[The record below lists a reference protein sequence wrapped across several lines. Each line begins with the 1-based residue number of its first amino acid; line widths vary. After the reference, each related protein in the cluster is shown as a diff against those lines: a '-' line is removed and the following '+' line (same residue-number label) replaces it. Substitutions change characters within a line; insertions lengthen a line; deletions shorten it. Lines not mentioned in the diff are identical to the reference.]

1 MKADKV
7 VVKITIE
14 SLSIDVLQSMLLK
27 VIEQVDQEVESGSIQ
42 MSDGDYV
49 DWKTTRTPVSF

>member
-1 MKADKV
+1 
-7 VVKITIE
+7 
-14 SLSIDVLQSMLLK
+14 